1 MPQSMAE
8 PVTRVKRRNPRGQ
21 LRDGHARGTAS
32 DHAFGCT
39 GRFVG
44 RFPNAFKAGNSVC
57 KPSIRSW

>member
-39 GRFVG
+39 GSFDVTRD
-44 RFPNAFKAGNSVC
+44 P
-57 KPSIRSW
+57 